1 MPSQVLQRDPRLLAD
16 PGRRPLTSTS
26 PQVQRIANSVFG
38 YRSIRT
44 GDTIDFAGVRQQTSR
59 HLITG
64 NMATTFHL
72 FPFLPFELRVLWEL
86 TVEPRMV
93 EVRALHTT
101 ISTTELVPRSECRP
115 WRGMKEVSHVV
126 SVPRVTSPTMVP
138 AALQTCQEARNM
150 GLYQRAF
157 AELSPEEPRY
167 VWLNLD
173 IDMVSIRSDPF
184 KWFKPVS
191 HLVRRLRFEREIG

>member
-1 MPSQVLQRDPRLLAD
+1 M
-16 PGRRPLTSTS
+16 
-26 PQVQRIANSVFG
+26 FG
-38 YRSIRT
+38 YRSLRT

-72 FPFLPFELRVLWEL
+72 FPLLPFELRVRIREL

-93 EVRALHTT
+93 EVRALHRT

-115 WRGMKEVSHVV
+115 WRGMKEVSNVV

-138 AALQTCQEARNM
+138 AALQTCLEARNM

-157 AELSPEEPRY
+157 AELSPKEPRY